1 MDSKRMFNNAWKY
14 KMTVTESMMS
24 SHLVEVTSLNQA
36 TPLLYFVFL
45 ATFVSIVR
53 SWMHNDIA
61 TMLNLDPPEQ
71 QIPVDEDLPKFF
83 DCIKFSDANI
93 LLAEN
98 KHL

>member
-1 MDSKRMFNNAWKY
+1 MFNNAWKY
-14 KMTVTESMMS
+14 KMAVTESMMS

-36 TPLLYFVFL
+36 TPLLYFAFIS
-45 ATFVSIVR
+45 TFVTIVR
-53 SWMHNDIA
+53 KWMKNEEA

-83 DCIKFSDANI
+83 DCIKYSDANKI
-93 LLAEN
+93 LAEN